1 MAPRILTQLV
11 LFLLPFILFGLYRV
25 AVTEAKMEGRKPWPI
40 RALFAAGAVLA
51 VGSWFIF
58 IILDRGGREDCY
70 RPSYRDAQTGE
81 FIPGETYA
89 CEKAYD
95 TIGVP
100 KSSDPG
106 GTAAGVGVPQD
117 FDGTPIEIDEDTAE
131 TLGTTDDPER

>member
-40 RALFAAGAVLA
+40 RALFAIGTVLA

-58 IILDRGGREDCY
+58 ILLDRGGREDCY
-70 RPSYRDAQTGE
+70 RPSYRDAETGK

-89 CEKAYD
+89 CDKDYGA
-95 TIGVP
+95 IGVP
-100 KSSDPG
+100 QSEDPG
-106 GTAAGVGVPQD
+106 GIADGVGERQD
-117 FDGTPIEIDEDTAE
+117 FDGTRIQIDENTAE
-131 TLGTTDDPER
+131 SLEDDDGR